1 MFSIL
6 DKIGGIF
13 SKAFVISTMLPVF
26 AVFLINVSLL
36 YISNARF
43 RGWMQTQKPNTA
55 WDSVS
60 TVGCAI
66 LLLVTVGFVLSAVT
80 PYLREIMQGQHFPVG
95 LTGLLTRKHA
105 LHAASLHTELN
116 KLRED
121 RRKFGEDSATWMGDV
136 QSIAANGIQ
145 TSRPWREFDYWYAN
159 LQSLRERR
167 LRACVLEYKDLS
179 AMLVG
184 LKSRAQTGD
193 FPVSTKEVVREFAD
207 LVEYAIRRCETRAVE
222 LFTEIHRSYGS
233 TPAPTRLGNQA
244 NALAAYSEIR
254 YGFSLELAWARF
266 QKVLLD
272 SPSSKYN
279 DLLSD
284 VKSRLDA
291 AVLLFWLILATSVI
305 WSAALTTFSI
315 SLPLFLLAS
324 IGGWIAC
331 YSLYNVTASAHAAF
345 AEVVRSIVDM
355 YRFDLL
361 KALNIQRPE
370 GPIAEKVLWEKV
382 RRRLEFG
389 EEADIRY
396 TPAPSTGIISSVPS
410 PF

>member
-6 DKIGGIF
+6 DKIGSIF

-60 TVGCAI
+60 TLGCAI
-66 LLLVTVGFVLSAVT
+66 LLLVTVGFVLSTVT
-80 PYLREIMQGQHFPVG
+80 PYLREWMEGQHFPLG
-95 LTGLLTRKHA
+95 LAGLLTRKHA
-105 LHAASLHTELN
+105 LHAASLRRELN
-116 KLRED
+116 QVRED
-121 RRKFGEDSATWMGDV
+121 RRKLGEDSPTWIRDV
-136 QSIAANGIQ
+136 KSAAVIEAQGPNP
-145 TSRPWREFDYWYAN
+145 SREFDVWYAN

-167 LRACVLEYKDLS
+167 LRACVLEYTNLS
-179 AMLVG
+179 SMLDE
-184 LKSRAQTGD
+184 LKSRAPTGD

-244 NALAAYSEIR
+244 NALAAYSEVR
-254 YGFSLELAWARF
+254 YGFSLELAWGRF

-279 DLLSD
+279 ELLSD

-291 AVLLFWLILATSVI
+291 AVLLFWLLLATSVI

-315 SLPLFLLAS
+315 SLPLFLFAS

-331 YSLYNVTASAHAAF
+331 YSLYNVTAGAHAAF

-370 GPIAEKVLWEKV
+370 GPIAEKILWEKV

-396 TPAPSTGIISSVPS
+396 TPAPPTGLMSGLTGQS
-410 PF
+410 